1 MGRYKYRA
9 MNSDNEKIEG
19 KYEAKTKDE
28 VIEFIESNG
37 MYPLLVEEIVQSRD
51 VKFGVNRKV
60 KVKDIAIMSRQFYT
74 MLETGV
80 PILECLNI
88 LSNQIENNK
97 LRECITEI
105 AADINKGGVLS
116 DCMKKHKKV
125 FPSLFIS
132 LVASGEASGR
142 LDTVML
148 RMANYY
154 EKETKTANKVKSAM
168 IYPCVLAFVAVVAV
182 TFILVYVMPTFI
194 EVFEG
199 TGTQLPWNTRL
210 LLWLS
215 SAIQNNWIAILIVL
229 GAGIFGGKYYFGTE
243 QGKYTVSRLQLKI
256 PFIKKLNQMSI
267 VSQFTR
273 TMSMLIGSGIP
284 LIDSIVIVTD
294 VVKNKIAKD
303 ALMTV
308 NERIS
313 RGEGL
318 YYSIEETGIFP
329 KMLCSM
335 VRIGEETGALD
346 SILNKT
352 ADFYDEEL
360 DSTIQVTVSLMEP
373 ALIVVMGI
381 VIGFIVISIM
391 LPMFDMYSQIG

>member
-28 VIEFIESNG
+28 VVEFIASNG

-74 MLETGV
+74 MLEAGV

-97 LRECITEI
+97 LRACITEI
-105 AADINKGGVLS
+105 AADVNKGGVLS

-125 FPSLFIS
+125 FPPLFIS

-182 TFILVYVMPTFI
+182 TFILVYVMPTFV

-243 QGKYTVSRLQLKI
+243 QGKYTASRLQLKI

-273 TMSMLIGSGIP
+273 TMSTLIGSGIP

-303 ALMTV
+303 ALMNV

-329 KMLCSM
+329 NMLCSM

-360 DSTIQVTVSLMEP
+360 DSTIQSTVALMEP

-381 VIGFIVISIM
+381 VIGFMVISIM

>member
-28 VIEFIESNG
+28 VVEFIASNG
-37 MYPLLVEEIVQSRD
+37 MYPLLVEEIVQGRD

-60 KVKDIAIMSRQFYT
+60 RVKDIAIMSRQFYT
-74 MLETGV
+74 MLEAGV

-105 AADINKGGVLS
+105 AADVNKGGVLS

-125 FPSLFIS
+125 FPPLFIS

-182 TFILVYVMPTFI
+182 TFILVYVMPTFV

-215 SAIQNNWIAILIVL
+215 SAIQSNWIGILIVL

-243 QGKYTVSRLQLKI
+243 QGKYTASKLQLKI

-273 TMSMLIGSGIP
+273 TMSTLIGSGIP

-329 KMLCSM
+329 NMLCSM

-346 SILNKT
+346 SILSKT

-360 DSTIQVTVSLMEP
+360 DSTIQATVSLMEP

-381 VIGFIVISIM
+381 VIGFMVISIM
-391 LPMFDMYSQIG
+391 LPMFDMYSQI